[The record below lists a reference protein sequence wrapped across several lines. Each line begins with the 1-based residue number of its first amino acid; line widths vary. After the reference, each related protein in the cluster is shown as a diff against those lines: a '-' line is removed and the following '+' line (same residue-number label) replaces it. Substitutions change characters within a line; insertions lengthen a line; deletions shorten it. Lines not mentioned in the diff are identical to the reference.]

1 MHICKNDPKKFY
13 KGDEPSPKGLGYC
26 AHAESIGKVRKGK
39 DGNIWKVESTSKGI
53 KRWIKQIKKKEQEK
67 SVKKSKIYYIHSG
80 YDGNLGYTPINYLVY
95 INKKKAIVY
104 ETPKDFYSKIIDD
117 NKNEDNKNFFKY
129 SSKKDKYYHYFT
141 KKILEFEFD
150 KVFIPKGIIQALS
163 FNKKS
168 KINYDS
174 THNGNNLLFKIKNDY
189 IFIGYQ
195 IYKFSIGDDIIN
207 EFYSSVELYNYSYFP
222 VAYGEKYSYMLLP
235 KRCVPI
241 EYFKYFTL
249 KDKVNP
255 ILYYHVKSL
264 KEKPL
269 SENEERIKLKDKP
282 LNKYSLLMNIIKTY

>member
-1 MHICKNDPKKFY
+1 MYICKNDPKKFY
-13 KGDEPSPKGLGYC
+13 KGDEPSPKGFGYC
-26 AHAESIGKVRKGK
+26 AHSESIGKVRKGK
-39 DGNIWKVESTSKGI
+39 DGNMWKVESTSKGI
-53 KRWIKQIKKKEQEK
+53 KRWVKQIEKKEK
-67 SVKKSKIYYIHSG
+67 NVKKYERYYIHCG

-104 ETPKDFYSKIIDD
+104 QTPKNFYSKIIKD
-117 NKNEDNKNFFKY
+117 NNKDFFIY
-129 SSKKDKYYHYFT
+129 SSKIYESYFT

-163 FNKKS
+163 FDKKS

-235 KRCVPI
+235 KTYVPI

-264 KEKPL
+264 KAKPPPK
-269 SENEERIKLKDKP
+269 NEEKIKLKDKP
-282 LNKYSLLMNIIKTY
+282 LNKYSLPINIIKIY

>member
-53 KRWIKQIKKKEQEK
+53 KRWVVQIKKQEQEK
-67 SVKKSKIYYIHSG
+67 SVKKSKRYYIHSG
-80 YDGNLGYTPINYLVY
+80 WDGDLGFTPINYLVC

-104 ETPKDFYSKIIDD
+104 ETPKDFYSKII
-117 NKNEDNKNFFKY
+117 KNEDNKNFFEY
-129 SSKKDKYYHYFT
+129 SAKKIKYYHYFT

-150 KVFIPKGIIQALS
+150 KVFIPKGIKDALS
-163 FNKKS
+163 FDEKS

-174 THNGNNLLFKIKNDY
+174 NYNGNNILFKIKNDY
-189 IFIGYQ
+189 IFIGNQ

-207 EFYSSVELYNYSYFP
+207 EFYSSVELYNYYYFP
-222 VAYGEKYSYMLLP
+222 VAYGKKYAYMLLSQTFI
-235 KRCVPI
+235 PI

-249 KDKVNP
+249 KDKANP
-255 ILYYHVKSL
+255 LLYIYVKSL
-264 KEKPL
+264 KAKPPPK
-269 SENEERIKLKDKP
+269 NEEKIKLKNKP
-282 LNKYSLLMNIIKTY
+282 LNKYSLPMNIIKKY

>member
-1 MHICKNDPKKFY
+1 MYICKNDPKKFY
-13 KGDEPSPKGLGYC
+13 KGNEPSPKGLGYC
-26 AHAESIGKVRKGK
+26 AHAESIGKARKGK
-39 DGNIWKVESTSKGI
+39 DGNIWKVETTSKGI
-53 KRWIKQIKKKEQEK
+53 KRWIKQINSEKKINFKR
-67 SVKKSKIYYIHSG
+67 YYIHSG
-80 YDGNLGYTPINYLVY
+80 YDGNLGFTPINYLVC

-104 ETPKDFYSKIIDD
+104 ETPKDFYSKII
-117 NKNEDNKNFFKY
+117 KNEDNKNFFEY
-129 SSKKDKYYHYFT
+129 SAKKIKYYHYFT

-163 FNKKS
+163 FDKKS

-207 EFYSSVELYNYSYFP
+207 EFYSSIELYNYSYFP

-235 KRCVPI
+235 KTFIPI

-264 KEKPL
+264 KAKPL
-269 SENEERIKLKDKP
+269 PKNEEKIKLKDKP
-282 LNKYSLLMNIIKTY
+282 LNKYSLPMNIIKTY

>member
-53 KRWIKQIKKKEQEK
+53 KRWVVQIKKQEQEK
-67 SVKKSKIYYIHSG
+67 SVKKSKRYYIHSG
-80 YDGNLGYTPINYLVY
+80 WDGDLGFTPINYLVC

-104 ETPKDFYSKIIDD
+104 ETPKDFYSKII
-117 NKNEDNKNFFKY
+117 KNEDNKNFFEY
-129 SSKKDKYYHYFT
+129 SAKKIKYYHYFT

-163 FNKKS
+163 FDKKS

-207 EFYSSVELYNYSYFP
+207 EFYSSIELYNYSYFP
-222 VAYGEKYSYMLLP
+222 VAYGEKYSYMFLP
-235 KRCVPI
+235 KTFIPI

-264 KEKPL
+264 KAKPPP
-269 SENEERIKLKDKP
+269 ENEEKIKLKDKP
-282 LNKYSLLMNIIKTY
+282 LNKYSLPINIIKTY